1 VSHVVILGRIDDAG
15 LEVLRRR
22 SDLTF
27 EMLED
32 PTPERVRQALPRA
45 DAVVMRP
52 VPLGREELACAPRL
66 RVVSRHGVGV
76 DSIDVAACTQ
86 RGIPVAISVN
96 ANRVAVA
103 EHAIHLMLAVAKR
116 VHLYDAATRAGDF
129 AVRERLPALELAG
142 RTLLVVGFGRIG
154 REVARRARAFG
165 MRISAFDPHLPAAAF
180 AFEGAERVER
190 LEDGLAAADV
200 VSLHAPWEPG
210 SPPLLDR
217 ARIALL
223 REGAILVNTARG
235 RLVDEEALAEALTS
249 GRLFGAGIDVFSQE
263 PPPPDH
269 PLLRLKGA
277 NVVLSPHAAAW
288 TVEAKRRMAVE
299 AVENALAALDGT
311 LAPDRVVNPEAL
323 RGRSGA

>member
-1 VSHVVILGRIDDAG
+1 MPHVVILGRIDEAG
-15 LEVLRRR
+15 LEILRRR
-22 SDLTF
+22 PDVSF
-27 EMLED
+27 GMLEE
-32 PTPERVRQALPRA
+32 PTPERVREALPQA

-52 VPLGREELACAPRL
+52 VPLGRAELELAPRL

-76 DSIDVAACTQ
+76 DTIDVAACTR
-86 RGIPVAISVN
+86 RGIPVAITVN

-116 VHLYDAATRAGDF
+116 VRLYDSATRAGDF
-129 AVRERLPALELAG
+129 AVRERLPAIELAG

-154 REVARRARAFG
+154 REAAVRARAFG
-165 MRISAFDPHLPAAAF
+165 MRILAFDPHLPDAVFAA
-180 AFEGAERVER
+180 EGVERVER
-190 LEDGLAAADV
+190 LEDGLARADV

-210 SPPLLDR
+210 TPPLLDR
-217 ARIALL
+217 ARIGAM

-235 RLVDEEALAEALTS
+235 QLVDEAALAEALAS
-249 GRLFGAGIDVFSQE
+249 GRLSGAGIDVFSTE

-269 PLLRLKGA
+269 PLLRLPEA

-311 LAPDRVVNPEAL
+311 LPPERVVNPEAL
-323 RGRSGA
+323 GPRA